1 LGESPFRR
9 RDAISSSLGSRRGH
23 GAWARGR
30 SVLLSLKDGTW
41 RFEEE
46 ETSNWHR
53 TPEGRQ
59 RYCH

>member
-1 LGESPFRR
+1 
-9 RDAISSSLGSRRGH
+9 
-23 GAWARGR
+23 
-30 SVLLSLKDGTW
+30 VLLSLKDGTW